1 MRALLDG
8 VMLQLRAGLAIEN
21 LPNEQLGLFG
31 GDVDGL
37 DSLSVSTI
45 GRHDFVVTAHT
56 GERIDL
62 TLVCFEPGLL
72 PFIERQ
78 LRQIG
83 HGGEEPSTAR
93 ARRVVRG
100 MAQRPDF
107 SGLLEWVTS
116 HPNNAP
122 MYFGA

>member
-1 MRALLDG
+1 MRALL
-8 VMLQLRAGLAIEN
+8 AGTMIEIRPGMILEV

-37 DSLSVSTI
+37 DSLSVSTV
-45 GRHDFVVTAHT
+45 GRHEFVGAAYN

-62 TLVCFEPGLL
+62 TLVCIDPALL

-78 LRQIG
+78 LRQVG

-107 SGLLEWVTS
+107 DGTIEWCTHVANS
-116 HPNNAP
+116 PSL
-122 MYFGA
+122 FGA

>member
-8 VMLQLRAGLAIEN
+8 VMLQLRSGMSLEI
-21 LPNEQLGLFG
+21 LPNEQVGLFG
-31 GDVDGL
+31 GDFDGL

-45 GRHDFVVTAHT
+45 GRHDYVVAAHT
-56 GERIDL
+56 GERLDL
-62 TLVCFEPGLL
+62 T
-72 PFIERQ
+72 ERQ

-83 HGGEEPSTAR
+83 HGGEGPSTAR

-100 MAQRPDF
+100 MCQRPDF
-107 SGLLEWVTS
+107 DGTIEWVTA

-122 MYFGA
+122 IYFGA

>member
-1 MRALLDG
+1 MIE
-8 VMLQLRAGLAIEN
+8 LRHGLVLEI
-21 LPNEQLGLFG
+21 LPNEQIGLFG

-45 GRHDFVVTAHT
+45 GRRDYVVTAHT
-56 GERIDL
+56 GERLDL
-62 TLVCFEPGLL
+62 TLVCSEPDLL

-83 HGGEEPSTAR
+83 HGGEGPSTAR
-93 ARRVVRG
+93 ARRVVRA

-107 SGLLEWVTS
+107 DGTIEWVTA

-122 MYFGA
+122 IYFGA